1 MTGPITAP
9 QTDQPDP
16 SLNTL
21 LHAAIDGDST
31 TSGTA
36 PHTAQELEQ
45 PDPEF
50 QLRGLAYNPLADA
63 AMPLFGLV
71 IRLRSLDQCN
81 DVPALYRSVH
91 NQITTILEEV
101 RKSDYDDATR
111 LAYSYSLCLLMDE
124 TVMATPWGKHSTWSG
139 CSLLSDIHKET
150 WGGEKFFTV
159 LSRLQ
164 MDAAKYPHL
173 LEFMYLCLCM
183 GLKGKYALQ
192 PNGDGE
198 RQKIIAKLH
207 RTLRELRG
215 PAPERLTDPLSNVAP
230 RHYRVN
236 QQWPWWTPWVAVT
249 AVLVVAYTVYAIRLN
264 GITREVLNALDGVLT
279 L

>member
-1 MTGPITAP
+1 MTDSITAP
-9 QTDQPDP
+9 HTDEPDP
-16 SLNTL
+16 SLNKM
-21 LHAAIDGDST
+21 LHEVTDGDST
-31 TSGTA
+31 ASAAA
-36 PHTAQELEQ
+36 PQTPQEREQ
-45 PDPEF
+45 ADPQF

-71 IRLRSLDQCN
+71 IRLRSLDQCK

-101 RKSDYDDATR
+101 RQSDYDDATR

-164 MDAAKYPHL
+164 IHAAKYQHL

-192 PNGDGE
+192 PNGDAE
-198 RQKIIAKLH
+198 RQKIITKLH

-236 QQWPWWTPWVAVT
+236 QQWPWWTPWAAVT
-249 AVLVVAYTVYAIRLN
+249 AVLMAAYTVYAVRLNTITQEVLHALN
-264 GITREVLNALDGVLT
+264 GILNL
-279 L
+279 